1 VTGGTAGATQP
12 ARRRDRAGVRTRIRR
27 LAVAAALSLLLA
39 GTLALGTG
47 APGLPGPP
55 ALAARSSAS
64 GELGHAKKPGRDEQ
78 GDRKS
83 AGSVHGA
90 RHRAA
95 RAVSAI
101 VGGSQIPIAQ
111 APWQVWIV
119 TEMAACGGS
128 IIDLSHVLT
137 AAHCT
142 VDPETGEPV
151 PAESFQ
157 VFAGVSNTKEAVE
170 GTAVSR
176 VRAHPYWNGLGPDAD
191 DVAVLELAE
200 ALPASASIQPVAPAA
215 AGAGPAEGAAV
226 RLTGF
231 GEQNPSLKQ
240 PPDGNLYALSMT
252 VGYSRTC
259 GYEANA
265 LFVCASS
272 PSGDACHGDSG
283 GGLTSQTSPAVLL
296 GVIDFGLVAA
306 GEHCPP
312 GAVNGFANLAAPEVH
327 SFLEG
332 SESPRRAPRGGGAV
346 IRGVPSV
353 GRSLTCEPGTWSNA
367 PSFTYAFV
375 DSSSGQALQRGSSS
389 GYLPTARDIGRRIL
403 CEVQA
408 ANAGGTGVGRT
419 PPLGPIAGTG
429 ALAPPSAAPALP
441 APVPQRAVEASISLL
456 ATSITVRHGGT
467 ARVRLQC
474 RGQATCRGRLALTA
488 TRRVRID
495 GRMTLRNERI
505 GVASFVVAA
514 GRTDLV
520 NVRLNAAG
528 RGLLRAAHGRLRAR
542 LAITRLR
549 AAPLAPQTQTV
560 GVRLVQLRSR

>member
-1 VTGGTAGATQP
+1 MTEGTAGAAQP
-12 ARRRDRAGVRTRIRR
+12 ARPGDRRDVRTRIRR
-27 LAVAAALSLLLA
+27 LAVATARSLLLA
-39 GTLALGTG
+39 ATLVLGTG
-47 APGLPGPP
+47 APGIPTAP

-64 GELGHAKKPGRDEQ
+64 G
-78 GDRKS
+78 
-83 AGSVHGA
+83 
-90 RHRAA
+90 A
-95 RAVSAI
+95 RAVAAI
-101 VGGSQIPIAQ
+101 VGGSQIPITQ

-119 TEMAACGGS
+119 TEVAACGGS

-151 PAESFQ
+151 PIKSFR
-157 VFAGVSNTKEAVE
+157 VFAGISNTNEAV
-170 GTAVSR
+170 GGSKVSR
-176 VRAHPYWNGLGPDAD
+176 VRRHPYWNGLGPDAD

-200 ALPASASIQPVAPAA
+200 ALPASASIQPVAQAGS
-215 AGAGPAEGAAV
+215 GAGPPEGAAA

-283 GGLTSQTSPAVLL
+283 GGLTTQTAPAALL

-306 GEHCPP
+306 GERCPP
-312 GAVNGFANLAAPEVH
+312 GAVNGFANVAAPEIH

-332 SESPRRAPRGGGAV
+332 SEAPPRAPRGGGAV
-346 IRGVPSV
+346 LRGVPSA

-375 DSSSGQALQRGSSS
+375 DSSSGQAMQRGSSG
-389 GYLPTARDIGRRIL
+389 GYLLTARDIGRQIL

-429 ALAPPSAAPALP
+429 TLAPPSAAPAVP
-441 APVPQRAVEASISLL
+441 APAPQKAVEASISLL
-456 ATSITVRHGGT
+456 ATSITVRPGGK

-474 RGQATCRGRLALTA
+474 RGQATCRGRLALIA
-488 TRRVRID
+488 TRRVRVD
-495 GRMTLRNERI
+495 GRTTLRNVRI
-505 GVASFVVAA
+505 GRASFAVAA
-514 GRTDLV
+514 GRTALV
-520 NVRLNAAG
+520 DMRLNAAG

-542 LAITRLR
+542 LTISRLR

-560 GVRLVQLRSR
+560 GVRLVLLRSR